1 MKRTVI
7 EKNSRES
14 IVVSNTEYK
23 GNKYVDIRVFYK
35 DGPDDELKP
44 TRKGVSLRPEQVAA
58 LVTALTDQST
68 DEDTDDHGGFAKA
81 RNEHKYAH
89 TENVGEEYN
98 AFVSTSPLKP

>member
-14 IVVSNTEYK
+14 IVISNTEYK

-35 DGPDDELKP
+35 NGPDDELKP

-58 LVTALTDQST
+58 LVTALTDQAT
-68 DEDTDDHGGFAKA
+68 DEELDGIVVDKKSFPIRMLVWFIVKKKT
-81 RNEHKYAH
+81 
-89 TENVGEEYN
+89 
-98 AFVSTSPLKP
+98 

>member
-14 IVVSNTEYK
+14 IVISNTEYK

-35 DGPDDELKP
+35 NGPDDELKP
-44 TRKGVSLRPEQVAA
+44 TRKGVSLRPEQVTA

-68 DEDTDDHGGFAKA
+68 DEDTAGIVVDGHA
-81 RNEHKYAH
+81 RMN
-89 TENVGEEYN
+89 T
-98 AFVSTSPLKP
+98 LKHMPT